1 MKLDV
6 HAPVLLA
13 PGEGEVVTDRPE
25 RTLRILVDLDDL
37 IVTWFRYEPG
47 QKGPDPHIHEHHTDA
62 FYVLEGEVEIS
73 LGPELTTV
81 NALPG
86 TIAAAPPNLVH
97 TFRNASD
104 ASAVFL
110 NLHVPSTGFG
120 DYMRGRNPAFDQHE
134 PPGRRRPSVAEPSSA
149 APAEAELVEHRHERA
164 ADPLRPAAAL
174 RPRPRLSCRS
184 STAST
189 RTSTR
194 ITSTPSTSSRA
205 RSSSS
210 AATSPAVAARD
221 VLRRAA
227 QRVARVPQPRARAA
241 PRVQPPYAAR
251 RLRRPRPRRLRR
263 AVTSRAG

>member
-1 MKLDV
+1 M
-6 HAPVLLA
+6 
-13 PGEGEVVTDRPE
+13 TDRRE

-81 NALPG
+81 NALPK

-110 NLHVPSTGFG
+110 NVHVPSTGFG

-134 PPGRRRPSVAEPSSA
+134 PPADGGRPFSDAVFCGPI
-149 APAEAELVEHRHERA
+149 EAELVEH
-164 ADPLRPAAAL
+164 DTSAL
-174 RPRPRLSCRS
+174 RVLCDLLQISALDLTFSPEFDGVDPHVHEDHVDSFYVLEGEIEFLGGDEPRRG
-184 STAST
+184 
-189 RTSTR
+189 
-194 ITSTPSTSSRA
+194 
-205 RSSSS
+205 
-210 AATSPAVAARD
+210 SPGTFF
-221 VLRRAA
+221 
-227 QRVARVPQPRARAA
+227 AA
-241 PRVQPPYAAR
+241 PRNALHGFRNPGPGPLRVFNLHTPPGGFVDR
-251 RLRRPRPRRLRR
+251 VR
-263 AVTSRAG
+263 GG